1 MSARK
6 QRSSGLSDLEYDIV
20 KREYDEKYE
29 LLVPMSLVRLGF
41 TDKELVKA
49 REAVDLKQWTTAFV
63 GTKNQCMAHIVRN
76 LSTLLKMNTLYEYR
90 G

>member
-1 MSARK
+1 MSAKK
-6 QRSSGLSDLEYDIV
+6 QRSSGLSDLEYDII

-29 LLVPMSLVRLGF
+29 LVVPMSLVRLGF

-63 GTKNQCMAHIVRN
+63 GTRNQCYAHIVKN
-76 LSTLLKMNTLYEYR
+76 LSALLKMNTLYEYR

>member
-1 MSARK
+1 MRNK
-6 QRSSGLSDLEYDIV
+6 NPKLEDLEYDIV
-20 KREYDEKYE
+20 ERKYDSKYE

-49 REAVDLKQWTTAFV
+49 KKAVDLKQWTTAFV

-76 LSTLLKMNTLYEYR
+76 LSALLKMNTLYEYR

>member
-1 MSARK
+1 MKRNP
-6 QRSSGLSDLEYDIV
+6 RLEDLEYDIV
-20 KREYDEKYE
+20 AREYDGKYE

-49 REAVDLKQWTTAFV
+49 KKAVDLNQWTTAFV

-76 LSTLLKMNTLYEYR
+76 LSALLKMNTLYEYR

>member
-1 MSARK
+1 MKRNP
-6 QRSSGLSDLEYDIV
+6 RLEDLEYDIV
-20 KREYDEKYE
+20 AREYDDKYE

-49 REAVDLKQWTTAFV
+49 KKAVDLKQWTTAFV
-63 GTKNQCMAHIVRN
+63 GTKNQCMAHIVKN
-76 LSTLLKMNTLYEYR
+76 LSALLKINTLYEYR

>member
-1 MSARK
+1 MKRNP
-6 QRSSGLSDLEYDIV
+6 RLEDLEYDIV
-20 KREYDEKYE
+20 AREYDGKYE

-49 REAVDLKQWTTAFV
+49 KKAVDLKQWTTAFV
-63 GTKNQCMAHIVRN
+63 GTKNQCMAHMVKN
-76 LSTLLKMNTLYEYR
+76 LSALLKMNTLYEYR

>member
-1 MSARK
+1 MSAKK

-20 KREYDEKYE
+20 KRKYDEKYE

-63 GTKNQCMAHIVRN
+63 GTKNQCMAYICQKFVSPIKNEHFV
-76 LSTLLKMNTLYEYR
+76 
-90 G
+90 

>member
-1 MSARK
+1 MKRNP
-6 QRSSGLSDLEYDIV
+6 RLEDLEYDIV
-20 KREYDEKYE
+20 AREYDDKYE

-49 REAVDLKQWTTAFV
+49 KKAVDLKQWTTAFV

-76 LSTLLKMNTLYEYR
+76 LSALLKMNTLYEYR